1 MRKAH
6 YLMICFSFFMP
17 LLAWA
22 EDGVQSKAAA
32 GLTSIDAGQF
42 KGFDK
47 CRISNQLS
55 STLGKLITEAEP
67 LKKEE
72 TSWTFA
78 VIGEVMG
85 LPIKAIEIGVCD
97 SKGSR
102 DCGWGSYLA
111 LSIDKPFNEAKRHL
125 KKRTGID
132 FSVEKRDAEYE
143 VTLRAVLAVSKKDGE
158 TVLFCDPG
166 TL

>member
-1 MRKAH
+1 MKITN
-6 YLMICFSFFMP
+6 YLIIFLLAFMP
-17 LLAWA
+17 LIVWA

-32 GLTSIDAGQF
+32 GLTSIDSKEFA
-42 KGFDK
+42 GFDK
-47 CRISNQLS
+47 CRISDQLS
-55 STLGKLITEAEP
+55 STLSRLITETEP
-67 LKKEE
+67 VKKEE

-78 VIGEVMG
+78 VTGEVMG

-111 LSIDKPFNEAKRHL
+111 VTIGKPFNDAKRHL